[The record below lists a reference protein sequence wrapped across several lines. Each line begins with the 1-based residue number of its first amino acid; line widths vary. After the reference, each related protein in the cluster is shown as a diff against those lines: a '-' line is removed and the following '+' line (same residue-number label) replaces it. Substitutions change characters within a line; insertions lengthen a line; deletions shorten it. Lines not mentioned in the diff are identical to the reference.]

1 MKGVKQP
8 LNNQIYLPHDSS
20 IS

>member
-1 MKGVKQP
+1 MKGETA